1 MKTAS
6 KTAARKT
13 AARLMGLALVFGAA
27 VTASQALAATKH
39 HHRNGLGAYARAVD
53 DGVQGESEAGIS
65 ATRAKALRDCSA
77 EMNKL
82 VQKDW
87 GVMQNTDFASCM
99 TQHGEMP

>member
-1 MKTAS
+1 MA
-6 KTAARKT
+6 
-13 AARLMGLALVFGAA
+13 LALVLGAA
-27 VTASQALAATKH
+27 GTASQAVAATKH

-53 DGVQGESEAGIS
+53 DGSQGESEGVMS
-65 ATRAKALRDCSA
+65 AARAKALRDCSA

-87 GVMQNTDFASCM
+87 GVMQNTDFAACM